1 MVKVTMAVL
10 WDIMRYLQSMKIAI
24 FAYCIV
30 TVVMPDNI
38 NIIYTS
44 LKSKISWLQFCQD
57 NKDLSSF
64 V

>member
-1 MVKVTMAVL
+1 
-10 WDIMRYLQSMKIAI
+10 MKIAI

-44 LKSKISWLQFCQD
+44 LKSTISWLQFCQD
-57 NKDLSSF
+57 NKNLSSF